1 MEFFPFFH
9 LIGGTEAESGAVL
22 VGIGGGFL
30 GFFFVIT
37 KRDGR
42 WMMDDQGD
50 IYVLYIYIYIYL
62 CQRQRELGFLSFFF
76 GLYVDRIF
84 FHGMDVRQSS
94 QPSRGG
100 GIIIYSRMLLKFD

>member
-50 IYVLYIYIYIYL
+50 IYVLYIYIYISL
-62 CQRQRELGFLSFFF
+62 PAPEGTRVSFFF
-76 GLYVDRIF
+76 FWALCR
-84 FHGMDVRQSS
+84 
-94 QPSRGG
+94 
-100 GIIIYSRMLLKFD
+100 